1 MLTVLN
7 SQRYLLKEELI
18 KLNNKMLR
26 YFEGVFI
33 LVQTT
38 IGVGI
43 IGIPYT
49 ISLSGIPTGIVFLGY
64 FLLITYYSI
73 HLLIKLKTQTFLRYF
88 SNSQLSSIP
97 LIAY

>member
-1 MLTVLN
+1 MLL
-7 SQRYLLKEELI
+7 YI
-18 KLNNKMLR
+18 
-26 YFEGVFI
+26 EGIFI

-49 ISLSGIPTGIVFLGY
+49 ISLSGIPTGFIFLAY

-73 HLLIKLKTQTFLRYF
+73 HLLIKLKTQTFLRY
-88 SNSQLSSIP
+88 SLSSLVP
-97 LIAY
+97 FLSLLTRC